1 MIDRDEVL
9 RYLGIREPA
18 MADSQTLSEVE
29 ALSSELEAK
38 LAGRWIY
45 DAYTIEKQT
54 SEGVW
59 LHGLAEPLTGKDIA
73 KLLAPCDT
81 VYLMA
86 CTLGPQAERLI
97 TLKSHLSPTAGL
109 IADACASALTE
120 AWCDKCEAEIRSR
133 AGELTFRYSPGY
145 GDLPLT
151 VQKPILEAL
160 VAHKRIGVSLS
171 DSYLLT
177 PRKSVVAIL
186 GVLPK
191 VNGDGLRPSAKPHR
205 CGLESCDLC
214 PLKETCTRQP

>member
-1 MIDRDEVL
+1 VINRDEVL
-9 RYLGIREPA
+9 RYLGIREPEK
-18 MADSQTLSEVE
+18 ADPQTLAEVE
-29 ALSSELEAK
+29 ALSSELESK
-38 LAGRWIY
+38 LVGRWIY
-45 DAYTIEKQT
+45 NPFPVEKKT
-54 SEGVW
+54 TEGIW
-59 LHGLAEPLTGKDIA
+59 LQGLSEPLLGKDIA

-133 AGELTFRYSPGY
+133 AGDLTFRYSPGY
-145 GDLPLT
+145 GDLSLT
-151 VQKPILEAL
+151 IQKAILEAL

-186 GVLPK
+186 GVLPE
-191 VNGDGLRPSAKPHR
+191 VQGDEERPSAKPHR

-214 PLKETCTRQP
+214 PLKETCTRRR

>member
-9 RYLGIREPA
+9 RYLGVRDKA
-18 MADSQTLSEVE
+18 QADPQTLAEVE

-38 LAGRWIY
+38 LSGRWIY
-45 DAYTIEKQT
+45 NPFPVEKHT
-54 SEGVW
+54 PDGVW
-59 LHGLAEPLTGKDIA
+59 LQGLSEPLMGKDIA

-133 AGELTFRYSPGY
+133 AGNLTFRYSPGY
-145 GDLPLT
+145 GDLSLKI
-151 VQKPILEAL
+151 QKPILEAL
-160 VAHKRIGVSLS
+160 VAHKRIGLSLS

-186 GVLPK
+186 GVLPEVK
-191 VNGDGLRPSAKPHR
+191 GLEQEPSAKPHR

-214 PLKETCTRQP
+214 PLKETCTRRR